1 MCDENDQE
9 DFIEAIK
16 SMRPTENVDEHK
28 SFVRLRRHG
37 EVKEVDKRVVSTH
50 SNSAKEEDAVNNS
63 FRFSLLYKS
72 VSALIKIIPTVLQ
85 ASEKIKLAMKKGFRR
100 KTRPV

>member
-1 MCDENDQE
+1 MCDEIRASNDQE
-9 DFIEAIK
+9 DFVETIK
-16 SMRPTENVDEHK
+16 NMEPTQKVHEHK
-28 SFVRLRRHG
+28 PHGGFHRRV
-37 EVKEVDKRVVSTH
+37 EVKDFDREAKAEEV
-50 SNSAKEEDAVNNS
+50 VNNS

-72 VSALIKIIPTVLQ
+72 VTALIKIVPSVLQ